1 MGIFHLDYLLGT
13 DTAIECVEKLL
24 QVMYGDREDFDTPSM
39 NFGLFMHKATCPGSG
54 VLPAMTARHAVEYY
68 DKLFK
73 WWTRLRAVDVEAKLS
88 ELVHAATVGFDED
101 VPQNTTQ
108 SSGPWL
114 MDRFDPFRA
123 QTHEKFAKGSLVGNT
138 YVSLALLVM
147 ASGARAPAELRDAFV
162 KAAECEARN
171 ILDKGGDPACEAH
184 VARRKLVFL
193 INDHDF
199 ESGTRRVFLREP
211 IGPADLQY
219 TAELLNFPPPMPWFP
234 NSENRYP
241 IVICTV
247 PPTESSPWMDTP
259 TVRVF
264 KLVME
269 SGCPK
274 HHPASNV
281 IGRAVVVHGTRDD
294 DLNGTVGLATDYD
307 VEKGRYNVELRGP
320 NNNPKVVSLRA
331 ACVREERYVPPPLVV
346 ADAAPTLQGV
356 AIYAF
361 GDAPPSKSSTKKEWR
376 TKQTCANCGVTAK
389 EKGKLLK
396 CAKCRDATYCSRAC
410 QTAHWQVHKKRCKE
424 WGKINDRVA
433 KKMATDLS
441 KLKNVPFEDWGKE
454 KVW

>member
-1 MGIFHLDYLLGT
+1 MGVLNINLVLATSDTGLQFT
-13 DTAIECVEKLL
+13 DKLL
-24 QVMYGDREDFDTPSM
+24 AIVFADHGYPITDPNGMVPITMFKNHSTGT
-39 NFGLFMHKATCPGSG
+39 
-54 VLPAMTARHAVEYY
+54 MTMCRQAQHWYE
-68 DKLFK
+68 KIFT

-88 ELVHAATVGFDED
+88 ELVHAATVGFDEEGSS
-101 VPQNTTQ
+101 TQ

-219 TAELLNFPPPMPWFP
+219 TAELLNFPPPKPWFP

-247 PPTESSPWMDTP
+247 PPTESSPWTDTP

-307 VEKGRYNVELRGP
+307 VEKGRYNVELPGP

-331 ACVREERYVPPPLVV
+331 ACVREERYVPPRLVV

-424 WGKINDRVA
+424 WGKINSRVA
-433 KKMATDLS
+433 ETIAKDLS